1 MCEHIVGMLHYTDY
15 SDVVTLEEL
24 MKYIR
29 DEEEFNLYLDV
40 QGRGNEKS
48 LVWTLRDYADGRKST
63 NLRRFSY
70 CPECGEKIDWKAIR
84 KGEND
89 GSNRENP

>member
-1 MCEHIVGMLHYTDY
+1 MLHYTDY

-89 GSNRENP
+89 GSNRDNP